1 METNNPHSSSDDVKD
16 WAIAQGSS
24 EEEEEEGCQGR
35 AYFVRHFNLRGPRAL
50 PTPLRTS
57 LQGGLYS
64 GRVHYV
70 RGQTKCPSEPNATYN
85 TNTPSGHRGW
95 GDSGK

>member
-16 WAIAQGSS
+16 WAIAQDSS
-24 EEEEEEGCQGR
+24 EEEGCQEGR

-50 PTPLRTS
+50 PVPISLRTS

>member
-24 EEEEEEGCQGR
+24 EKEEEGCQEGR

-50 PTPLRTS
+50 PTSLRTS